1 MPYREILPSWWQPA
15 LQDEI
20 ANIQSLTRQSQQT
33 MRIAVDTLLLRDAYR
48 HTGTGVYLWRL
59 LHHMLKISQTAP
71 RDFEFHGFRAPGEH
85 WNHDGFACASINVH
99 RVQLLRSTRAW
110 MYGGMALHT
119 NLLRPDL
126 VFLPTA
132 HYAIPV
138 PAVPVVTTILDAIPR
153 RLPGQVGESR
163 RLDRLTRINSKL
175 ASRILTISECSKR
188 DLVRFYGL
196 HPAKIHVTYLGYDR
210 RRYNELPPDPE
221 PSAKLLEHFKIRQ
234 PFVLHHGMVQTRKNI
249 HRLIQAWD
257 RIERNFRDSRVQLV
271 LAGPMGFGSEEIR
284 KRREASPCR
293 DRIIFTGPL
302 GEDDLAMLV
311 KNAFL
316 CVVPSLYEG
325 FCLPLIEAMA
335 CGIPTVASN
344 SSCIPEISGG
354 ILEYFDPLSV
364 EQMAETLQSALAHSD
379 LRERLKREGLKRA
392 AEFSWHRC
400 ALDTLAVFEK
410 MVPEKTKRVA
420 DFAL

>member
-1 MPYREILPSWWQPA
+1 MK
-15 LQDEI
+15 
-20 ANIQSLTRQSQQT
+20 
-33 MRIAVDTLLLRDAYR
+33 IAVDTLFLRDAYR
-48 HTGTGVYLWRL
+48 HTGTGVYLWHL
-59 LHHMLKISQTAP
+59 LHNLLKISETAP

-85 WNHDGFACASINVH
+85 WNYNSFACASINVH
-99 RVQLLRSTRAW
+99 RVHLLRSTRAW

-132 HYAIPV
+132 HYAIPA
-138 PAVPVVTTILDAIPR
+138 PLAPVITTILDAIPR
-153 RLPGQVGESR
+153 RLPGEVGQSK

-175 ASRILTISECSKR
+175 ASRIVTISQCSKR
-188 DLVRFYGL
+188 DLIHFYGV
-196 HPAKIHVTYLGYDR
+196 PPDKVDVTYLGYDK
-210 RRYNELPPDPE
+210 RRYNELPPDSDV
-221 PSAKLLEHFKIRQ
+221 SAKLLERFKIRR
-234 PFVLHHGMVQTRKNI
+234 PFVLHHGMVQARKNI
-249 HRLIQAWD
+249 HRLIQAWGFVQ
-257 RIERNFRDSRVQLV
+257 RKSPDSNIQLV

-284 KRREASPCR
+284 KRREATPYR

-302 GEDDLAMLV
+302 GEDDLATLV

-335 CGIPTVASN
+335 CGVPTIASN

-364 EQMAETLQSALAHSD
+364 DQMAETMQSALTDSD
-379 LRERLKREGLKRA
+379 LRDRLKREGLKRA

-410 MVPEKTKRVA
+410 LVPEKTKRA
-420 DFAL
+420 EGFAL